1 MTDSRKTQTLRH
13 YSTTC
18 YICGGKGVLP
28 RDHNILSRRPGE
40 PMLSSGIQKGRGC
53 PPLSVEEWREIGE
66 QFERCITSTDSLI
79 AALSGRVPASLIDE
93 GIRYRMDLLKS
104 QMKLEPAA
112 DRHLGFGSWGVLY
125 PKGKSGE

>member
-40 PMLSSGIQKGRGC
+40 PMLSSGIQKGQKMPSSQCRRMARD
-53 PPLSVEEWREIGE
+53 WRAIRTVHHIYRFPYCGIIGE
-66 QFERCITSTDSLI
+66 G
-79 AALSGRVPASLIDE
+79 A
-93 GIRYRMDLLKS
+93 
-104 QMKLEPAA
+104 
-112 DRHLGFGSWGVLY
+112 
-125 PKGKSGE
+125 GEFD